1 MAIDKRTAFLNGY
14 REMLVFIPFLSS
26 FFTTRPR
33 DIVNA
38 ESVKIDIKRGSRKIA
53 PAISSISAIGGK
65 IKKSVYT
72 QKEFTPP
79 VIALSG
85 DFAPGDLTNKAFSM
99 TEYETADMDY
109 QMQLQTNIS
118 DVMMEIDTQVMRNP
132 EYQASQILQTG
143 AMTLYDDLGNIAFE
157 ISFSPKPSHF
167 PTVTTAWSN
176 AAADRDGDLIALY
189 EQIKKDS
196 GVNAKNI
203 VFGRN
208 ALNNYLQGEQVQKKF
223 DLTRVQSGTFDPSEV
238 NPDVNF
244 LGDLMIGYK
253 RFQCWLYEGE
263 YENPAAANDDILP
276 FVDPDKVI
284 MLPDA
289 NGTNVD
295 LRKVWC
301 TVPTITGV
309 DPRFEGLVP
318 ANMRLTDRQF
328 TNRVWVEGSA
338 DTLNVELKARPLCI
352 PVSIDAF
359 GCLTTTI

>member
-1 MAIDKRTAFLNGY
+1 MAVDKRTAFLEGY
-14 REMLVFIPFLSS
+14 KLVFVLKPFLSS
-26 FFTTRPR
+26 FFVTRPR

-65 IKKSVYT
+65 IKKSIYT

-79 VIALSG
+79 VLAVSG
-85 DFAPGDLTNKAFSM
+85 DFAPGDLTNKAFGM
-99 TEYETADMDY
+99 TEYQTADTDY
-109 QMQLQTNIS
+109 QMQLQDNIQE
-118 DVMMEIDTQVMRNP
+118 VMTEAESQIMMNP

-143 AMTLYDDLGNIAFE
+143 AMNLYDDKGEVAFE
-157 ISFSPKPSHF
+157 ISFNPKSTHF
-167 PTVTTAWSN
+167 PTVTTAWSDPT
-176 AAADRDGDLIALY
+176 ADMDGDLIALY
-189 EQIKKDS
+189 ETIKKDA
-196 GVNAKNI
+196 GVNANNI
-203 VFGRN
+203 VFGRK
-208 ALNNYLQGEQVQKKF
+208 ALTNYLKGQDVQKKF
-223 DLTRVQSGTFDPSEV
+223 DVTRIQSGVFNPEEK

-263 YENPAAANDDILP
+263 YENPSKANNDVMP
-276 FVDPDKVI
+276 FVDPDNVI
-284 MLPDA
+284 MLPDSNA
-289 NGTNVD
+289 PNVD

-309 DPRFEGLVP
+309 DPRFNSLVP
-318 ANMRLTDRQF
+318 NSLVLSDRQF
-328 TNRVWVEGSA
+328 TNRVWVDGGA

-359 GCLTTTI
+359 GCLTTKL